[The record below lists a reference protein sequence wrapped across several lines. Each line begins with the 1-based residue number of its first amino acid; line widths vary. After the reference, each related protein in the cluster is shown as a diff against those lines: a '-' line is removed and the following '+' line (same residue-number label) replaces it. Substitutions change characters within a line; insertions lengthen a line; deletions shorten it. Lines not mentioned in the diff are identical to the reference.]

1 MTSIVRPLT
10 PPFALISA
18 AAMRTTWFRRPSML
32 AIVPEDENRQPSL
45 TVPAAWAGRTIA
57 GIATDVVSAAAPS
70 PVPRR
75 NERREN
81 LAENLAIG
89 SDLFLR
95 VRSDFRSSSLARQRQ
110 IVFSAAQAVSKD
122 FGFQSLVSILPFR
135 MQTRAL
141 DTTATVGRKKRVRMR
156 QRRGQMPI
164 PRAPSPYQTT
174 GIYAIRPRST
184 TYEGLRRCVARST
197 LSTKFC
203 SFSKRQMP
211 ASRLPK
217 FAARPGYRCA
227 PSTVGA
233 NVTEA

>member
-81 LAENLAIG
+81 LAENLAIDQTSSCEYG
-89 SDLFLR
+89 PISDHRL
-95 VRSDFRSSSLARQRQ
+95 
-110 IVFSAAQAVSKD
+110 
-122 FGFQSLVSILPFR
+122 
-135 MQTRAL
+135 
-141 DTTATVGRKKRVRMR
+141 GRGNAK
-156 QRRGQMPI
+156 
-164 PRAPSPYQTT
+164 
-174 GIYAIRPRST
+174 
-184 TYEGLRRCVARST
+184 
-197 LSTKFC
+197 
-203 SFSKRQMP
+203 
-211 ASRLPK
+211 
-217 FAARPGYRCA
+217 
-227 PSTVGA
+227 
-233 NVTEA
+233 

>member
-45 TVPAAWAGRTIA
+45 TVPPAAWAERTIA

-95 VRSDFRSSSLARQRQ
+95 VRSDFRSSPLVRQRQ
-110 IVFSAAQAVSKD
+110 IVFSAAQAVGKD
-122 FGFQSLVSILPFR
+122 FGSWSLVSILPFG
-135 MQTRAL
+135 MQA
-141 DTTATVGRKKRVRMR
+141 
-156 QRRGQMPI
+156 
-164 PRAPSPYQTT
+164 PRT
-174 GIYAIRPRST
+174 
-184 TYEGLRRCVARST
+184 
-197 LSTKFC
+197 
-203 SFSKRQMP
+203 
-211 ASRLPK
+211 
-217 FAARPGYRCA
+217 
-227 PSTVGA
+227 
-233 NVTEA
+233 

>member
-45 TVPAAWAGRTIA
+45 TVPAALAERTIA

-95 VRSDFRSSSLARQRQ
+95 VRPNFRSSSLVRQRQ
-110 IVFSAAQAVSKD
+110 IVFSAAQAVGKD
-122 FGFQSLVSILPFR
+122 FSFQSLVSILPFR
-135 MQTRAL
+135 MWLR
-141 DTTATVGRKKRVRMR
+141 RVRE
-156 QRRGQMPI
+156 
-164 PRAPSPYQTT
+164 AL
-174 GIYAIRPRST
+174 A
-184 TYEGLRRCVARST
+184 V
-197 LSTKFC
+197 
-203 SFSKRQMP
+203 
-211 ASRLPK
+211 
-217 FAARPGYRCA
+217 RCA
-227 PSTVGA
+227 QRARWLRPPSSCRYR
-233 NVTEA
+233 EPLHPIKRLEFMR

>member
-81 LAENLAIG
+81 LDIDRT
-89 SDLFLR
+89 SSLR
-95 VRSDFRSSSLARQRQ
+95 VRSDFRSSPLVRQRQ
-110 IVFSAAQAVSKD
+110 IV
-122 FGFQSLVSILPFR
+122 
-135 MQTRAL
+135 
-141 DTTATVGRKKRVRMR
+141 
-156 QRRGQMPI
+156 
-164 PRAPSPYQTT
+164 
-174 GIYAIRPRST
+174 
-184 TYEGLRRCVARST
+184 
-197 LSTKFC
+197 
-203 SFSKRQMP
+203 
-211 ASRLPK
+211 
-217 FAARPGYRCA
+217 
-227 PSTVGA
+227 
-233 NVTEA
+233 